1 MQAIVDGDVLTH
13 RYAAAGEYTN
23 FFVTDEE
30 DQTLTIRGS
39 KKTKEWLG
47 GHPARK
53 CTDHEGVLD
62 PVENILHSVK
72 LALQDVKEVCKCRE
86 PIVYIGKGKNFRHD
100 LYNIYKFD
108 RIGRTRPVHYGAVKD
123 YLIEYYD
130 AQVVEGIEADDAL
143 ATYASENKDVVV
155 CSVDK
160 DLLQVAGY
168 HYNFITHERQVVK
181 PKDAHFNLFTQ
192 CLSGDSVDNI
202 PGIPGVGSVKAGK
215 IVADCQSAKD
225 LFTTVRAAYGDDDKF
240 RLNAELVF
248 LRRKE
253 GQDFWEWATEKGLV

>member
-100 LYNIYKFD
+100 LYNLYKFD

-160 DLLQVAGY
+160 DLLQVPGY
-168 HYNFITHERQVVK
+168 HYNFVTKERVTVS
-181 PKDAHFNLFTQ
+181 PKESYFNLFNQ
-192 CLSGDSVDNI
+192 ILIGDPVDGI
-202 PGIPGVGSVKAGK
+202 PGISGVGVVKAGK
-215 IVADCQSAKD
+215 ITKDCESPRELYA
-225 LFTTVRAAYGDDDKF
+225 TVRAAYGDDAVF
-240 RLNAELVF
+240 SLNANLVF
-248 LRRKE
+248 LRRRV
-253 GQDFWEWATEKGLV
+253 GQTFEDFVDAKKLS